1 MAKQLPIRLGNFLR
15 RHRRAQERRQVD
27 VARAVGVSQP
37 VYSAYETGRVVPSLT
52 VLTAI
57 IEELGIDPQELL
69 AILEPDDDGQPNGVA
84 A

>member
-1 MAKQLPIRLGNFLR
+1 MANSFPTRLGNFLR
-15 RHRRAQERRQVD
+15 RHRQTQQRRQVD
-27 VARAVGVSQP
+27 VARAIGVSQP

-52 VLTAI
+52 VLAAI

-69 AILEPDDDGQPNGVA
+69 AILEPDDDGEPNGVA